1 VSNTDEAVSI
11 GLTAADVAWPI
22 VLALCIAIM
31 VLPFVFLVFSMVRPD
46 PEEVA
51 DDPAG

>member
-1 VSNTDEAVSI
+1 MSNTDEAVSI
-11 GLTAADVAWPI
+11 GLTTADVAWPI
-22 VLALCIAIM
+22 VLGLCVAIM
-31 VLPFVFLVFSMVRPD
+31 VLPFVFLVFAMVRAD